1 MSSNKEVQILSGG
14 NPAEK
19 RWELRKYR
27 KDFLGSFCVE
37 FREGMRRMT
46 MMRKK
51 MVIGSGCRCGRL
63 LPNHSTHPNRL
74 PSTHCTHSAALY
86 CNILPCTK
94 SNRLPDLTT
103 PMMALPCISVA
114 ADEFQCDCALHCWVG
129 SVHLRLSVSN
139 GEGAAMEELL
149 LMRARCRVDDDLTVG
164 RIKATGCDEENSF
177 KGV

>member
-1 MSSNKEVQILSGG
+1 MRV
-14 NPAEK
+14 AEISK
-19 RWELRKYR
+19 
-27 KDFLGSFCVE
+27 GSFCVK
-37 FREGMRRMT
+37 FREGMRMT
-46 MMRKK
+46 MMKKK

-103 PMMALPCISVA
+103 PIPMMALPCISVA